1 MSLRLEGKIAVITGA
16 SRGIGEAIARA
27 FAAEGA
33 KVVLVS
39 RKIEALQS
47 VADSINEGLT
57 EPLAFACAAHMGEP
71 TAIEEM
77 LDWVEANVGIPQIL
91 VNNAAT
97 NPYFGPFLAVSDGA
111 WDKTFDV
118 NVKGYFQ
125 ATRGVAQ
132 RLLARNMPGSIINVS
147 SIYGLSGAPLQ
158 GVYAMT
164 KAAVISMTRTL
175 AVELG
180 AAGIRINAI
189 CPGLVDTKF
198 ASVIVNTPEFSDVY
212 TERAPMGRWAQPEEI
227 TGIAVYLASDEASY
241 TTGQEFVIDG
251 GYTHAG

>member
-1 MSLRLEGKIAVITGA
+1 MSERLSGKIVVIIGA

-39 RKIEALQS
+39 RKIEAFQS

-57 EPLAFACAAHMGEP
+57 ESFAFACAAYMGEP
-71 TAIEEM
+71 VVIEEM
-77 LDWVEANVGIPQIL
+77 LDWVEANVGVPQIL

-97 NPYFGPFLAVSDGA
+97 NPYFGPFLTVSDGA

-175 AVELG
+175 AVEFG

-212 TERAPMGRWAQPEEI
+212 IERVPLGRWA
-227 TGIAVYLASDEASY
+227 
-241 TTGQEFVIDG
+241 
-251 GYTHAG
+251 